1 MTVQALSRTPL
12 DVSAFGA
19 RQQSGATYLVQR
31 GDTLSKIAADH
42 NLSLRELQSAN
53 PQVLNPD
60 VLYPDQLLNL
70 PRGGTAEHAR
80 AALPTQTAKPV
91 LEEGDRGAAVRDLQ
105 AGLRKHGFDPGA
117 VDGIFGPRTEAAV
130 RAFQSARGLQVDG
143 IVGPKTWGE
152 LSRAPAKP
160 HPEPLVPKSASTP
173 VLDRGD
179 RGEAVRVLQAGL
191 RKGGFDPGAVDGV
204 FGPRTEAAVRAFQS
218 ERGLAV
224 DGIVGPR
231 TWAALKGNA
240 PADPPSRPP
249 VDTPP
254 THPPSSGQARRDAIV
269 DAAKDIASDKFRY
282 VWGGGHHA
290 RPGASTG
297 IANSNTVANDVRTK
311 GYDCSGFVRAAVY
324 QATGKDTM
332 NGTAA
337 MQSQRCEHISKSELK
352 PGDLIFWRSGRGI
365 SHVAIYAGKNSQGVP
380 MMYESAPS
388 YEKRGS
394 SYGTHLTPVSYQGT
408 PSHYGR
414 IR

>member
-1 MTVQALSRTPL
+1 MTVQALSRSPF
-12 DVSAFGA
+12 DASAA
-19 RQQSGATYLVQR
+19 IPREPQGATYLVQR

-42 NLSLRELQSAN
+42 HIPLRALQSAN

-60 VLYPDQLLNL
+60 VLYPDQALNL
-70 PRGGTAEHAR
+70 PRDVAAER
-80 AALPTQTAKPV
+80 APAPALSLAKATKPT
-91 LEEGDRGAAVRDLQ
+91 LDEGDRGAAVRDLQ
-105 AGLRKHGFDPGA
+105 AGLRKHGFNPGA
-117 VDGIFGPRTEAAV
+117 VDGVFGPRTEAAV

-143 IVGPKTWGE
+143 VVGPKTWGE
-152 LSRAPAKP
+152 LGRAR
-160 HPEPLVPKSASTP
+160 PEALVSPNAPTP
-173 VLDRGD
+173 QLDRGD
-179 RGEAVRVLQAGL
+179 RGAAVRELQAGL

-254 THPPSSGQARRDAIV
+254 TNPPSSGQGRRDAIV
-269 DAAKDIASDKFRY
+269 DAAKDIAGDKFRY

-297 IANSNTVANDVRTK
+297 MANPNTRADDVRTR

-324 QATGKDTM
+324 QATGKDSM

-337 MQSQRCEHISKSELK
+337 TQSARCERISRSELK
-352 PGDLIFWRSGRGI
+352 PGDLIFWRSQRGI

-380 MMYESAPS
+380 MMYECAPS

-414 IR
+414 IP